1 MLRPPSSQVDVLF
14 ISKPIAPPFQDGSK
28 CLVRDIATR
37 LDRARPIVLTTRG
50 AEPLRDVASGTRDIA
65 SVPVYSNAGRHAPS
79 LGENLRAAGW
89 VLARS
94 HADLWH
100 FVFAPNPRT
109 SQVGRWLAR
118 LRQKPVVQTIASPP
132 RSFAHMNRLL
142 FGDVV
147 VAQSDWTAARVRAA
161 CEREGSLVPDLR
173 VIPPPV
179 PDTLTRTP
187 EVQLAARARLDIPK
201 DAPLFV
207 YPGDLEVSS
216 GGRASLE
223 IARKL
228 SARMPEAIVLF
239 AYRRKTASS
248 EAAADALRR
257 DAPRNARFVAT
268 LSDVLAV
275 VATASAVIFPVDNL
289 FGKVDLPIV
298 LLEAMVLG
306 VPVMVLGEG
315 PLAELRGAEILPSLE
330 AEAWSEALVR
340 VASDSAL
347 RAQQI
352 EAQRLGSL
360 ARSTASR
367 VARDYEEL
375 YFDLAQRWPS
385 SAARTA

>member
-1 MLRPPSSQVDVLF
+1 MLRPASTNVDVLF

-37 LDRARPIVLTTRG
+37 LDRARPIVLTTRE
-50 AEPLRDVASGTRDIA
+50 AEPLRAVTRGARDVA
-65 SVPVYSNAGRHAPS
+65 SVPVYSNSGHHTPS

-89 VLARS
+89 VLTRS
-94 HADLWH
+94 RADLWH

-118 LRQKPVVQTIASPP
+118 LRRKPVVQTIASPP
-132 RSFAHMNRLL
+132 RNFAQMDRLL
-142 FGDVV
+142 FGDVI

-161 CEREGSLVPDLR
+161 CEREGSAVPDLR

-179 PDTLTRTP
+179 PDTITRTG
-187 EVQLAARARLDIPK
+187 EEMLAARARLDIPR

-216 GGRASLE
+216 GGRTSLE
-223 IARKL
+223 IARRL

-239 AYRRKTASS
+239 AYRRKTASA
-248 EAAADALRR
+248 ETAADALRR
-257 DAPRNARFVAT
+257 DAPSNARFVAT
-268 LSDVLAV
+268 LPDVLAL
-275 VATASAVIFPVDNL
+275 VATASAVLFPVDNL

-306 VPVMVLGEG
+306 IPVAVLGEG
-315 PLAELRGAEILPSLE
+315 PLAELRGAEILPSLDVD
-330 AEAWSEALVR
+330 AWTEALAR

-347 RAQQI
+347 RTQRV
-352 EAQRLGSL
+352 EAQRSGTLS
-360 ARSTASR
+360 RSTATR
-367 VARDYEEL
+367 VARDYEDL
-375 YFDLAQRWPS
+375 YFELAQRRPS
-385 SAARTA
+385 